1 MPESQLKRLKA
12 SLRTAGITGQQK
24 SKKAAKKQRQ
34 STTIHNSRLDRN
46 ATLQTIREEF
56 NPFEIKT
63 TREKHAVI
71 GRGKAK
77 GAQGRPGLSKQ
88 IGEENRKR
96 TLLVEMQRR
105 NKAGGILDRRFGE
118 NDPTMTP
125 EEKMLERFT
134 KEKQKRVRGGD
145 IFNLDDDED
154 GLTHFGQSLGG
165 LTDDFDD
172 QNDLMLSDDEP
183 TRKRPL
189 DTEGSEGEDA
199 SPERKKSKAEVMKE
213 VIAKS
218 KLHKYERQ
226 KAKEDDDEE
235 RKKLDAQMNDIWALL
250 GAKKSATT
258 GPATGAN
265 NEPVP
270 GRDDVKARSET
281 DSRTNPERLARMEG
295 REYDYDVVVRE
306 MAFDKRSKPSE
317 RAKTEEEKL
326 QEESERLRKLEEARQ
341 KRMRG
346 EEVSGDERE
355 ASGGDDEV
363 GFGDAAEYGFGAGI
377 PMAPVGGNFNPDEL
391 VDGDYE
397 VSEDGYI
404 SVDENGEVNATG
416 AEHSDDYSSEY
427 SGVGGSDDE
436 LEEDEDDDF
445 LEVLENK
452 PGKAGIKPNVLD
464 LSKVDNKGDGLA
476 FTFPCPQTHEEFL
489 GIVGDIPIDDL
500 PTVVQR
506 IRVLYHP
513 KLDAENKHKL
523 ARFSEILLQHILLVA
538 NKTPSAPPFKPLE
551 TLIRHLHALA
561 KSYPDTVSIA
571 FREHLKTMHE
581 QRSTEDLKAGDLIL
595 FTAISTIFPTSDHF
609 HQVVTPAMIVIC
621 QWLGQAFPKSLSR
634 LGMGTYLVTMCIQYQ
649 RLSKRYVPEATHFV
663 LRALS
668 LLAPVRQEK
677 LPGTFPHE
685 ESEVSL
691 RIQKPPQ
698 KEIVEVRKMNFA
710 DIFTAEEKSGAGRR
724 DIQLSLLSTLAS
736 LLESMAGLW
745 VGKTAFT
752 MIFEPALE
760 IIEHLL
766 HKINKPAIGSAHREK
781 LLATK
786 AGLENHLFHARKS
799 LRPLTL
805 HYHRPLPIKTYIPK
819 FEETY
824 SLDKRSYDPDADR
837 VALSKLKAEH
847 KREKKGALRELR
859 KDSRF
864 IAREKLKE
872 DKKTSKEYHE
882 KMRRLTAMIQTEEG
896 AAGNE
901 YKRAKRSK

>member
-24 SKKAAKKQRQ
+24 SRKAAKKQRQ
-34 STTIHNSRLDRN
+34 STTGHDSRLDRN

-71 GRGKAK
+71 GRGKFK

-96 TLLVEMQRR
+96 TLLVEMQKR

-145 IFNLDDDED
+145 IFNLDDDDD

-165 LTDDFDD
+165 LVDDFDD

-183 TRKRPL
+183 TRKRLL
-189 DTEGSEGEDA
+189 DTEGSDDEDA

-226 KAKEDDDEE
+226 KAKEDDDEDRE
-235 RKKLDAQMNDIWALL
+235 KLDAQMNDIWALL
-250 GAKKSATT
+250 GAKKPATIGLT
-258 GPATGAN
+258 TGAN
-265 NEPVP
+265 NEP
-270 GRDDVKARSET
+270 
-281 DSRTNPERLARMEG
+281 G
-295 REYDYDVVVRE
+295 REYDYDVAVRE

-317 RAKTEEEKL
+317 RTKTGEEKL
-326 QEESERLRKLEEARQ
+326 QEESERLKKLEEARQ

-355 ASGGDDEV
+355 APSGDDEAD
-363 GFGDAAEYGFGAGI
+363 FGDAAGYGLGAGI
-377 PMAPVGGNFNPDEL
+377 PTAPVGGNFNPDEL

-404 SVDENGEVNATG
+404 DVDENGEVNASG
-416 AEHSDDYSSEY
+416 AEHSDDYNSDY
-427 SGVGGSDDE
+427 GGVGGSDE
-436 LEEDEDDDF
+436 LEGNEEDDF
-445 LEVLENK
+445 LEVLGNK
-452 PGKAGIKPNVLD
+452 SGK
-464 LSKVDNKGDGLA
+464 DNGLA

-489 GIVGDIPIDDL
+489 EIVRDISIDDL

-523 ARFSEILLQHILLVA
+523 ARFSEILLQHMLLVA
-538 NKTPSAPPFKPLE
+538 NRSPSAPPFKPLE

-561 KSYPDTVSIA
+561 KSYPDTVSRA
-571 FREHLKTMHE
+571 FREHLNIIHE
-581 QRSTEDLKAGDLIL
+581 QRSTEDLKAGDFIL

-609 HQVVTPAMIVIC
+609 HQVVTPTMIVIC
-621 QWLGQAFPKSLSR
+621 QWLGQASPKSLSR
-634 LGMGTYLVTMCIQYQ
+634 LGMGTYLVTMCLQYQ

-677 LPGTFPHE
+677 LSGTFPYE
-685 ESEVSL
+685 EPEASL

-698 KEIVEVRKMNFA
+698 KETVEVRKMNFA
-710 DIFTAEEKSGAGRR
+710 DIFNAEEKSGADRR
-724 DIQLSLLSTLAS
+724 DIQLSLLATLAS
-736 LLESMAGLW
+736 LLERMATLW
-745 VGKTAFT
+745 VGKTAFK

-766 HKINKPAIGSAHREK
+766 HKINKSAIGSAHREK

-786 AGLENHLFHARKS
+786 AGLEGHLLHARKNLS
-799 LRPLTL
+799 PLTL

-824 SLDKRSYDPDADR
+824 SLDKRSYDPNADR
-837 VALSKLKAEH
+837 VAMSKLKAEY

-901 YKRAKRSK
+901 YKRAKRRK

>member
-34 STTIHNSRLDRN
+34 STTKNDSRLDRN

-63 TREKHAVI
+63 TKEKHAVI
-71 GRGKAK
+71 GRGKIK

-96 TLLVEMQRR
+96 TLLVEMQKR

-145 IFNLDDDED
+145 IFNLDDDDE
-154 GLTHFGQSLGG
+154 LTHFGQSLGG
-165 LTDDFDD
+165 LADDFDA

-189 DTEGSEGEDA
+189 DTEASDDEEA
-199 SPERKKSKAEVMKE
+199 SPEHKKSKAEVMKE

-235 RKKLDAQMNDIWALL
+235 REKLDAQMNDIWALL
-250 GAKKSATT
+250 GSKKPPTT

-270 GRDDVKARSET
+270 GREEVKAKPEA
-281 DSRTNPERLARMEG
+281 DSSINPERLARMEG
-295 REYDYDVVVRE
+295 RQYDYDVAVRE

-317 RAKTEEEKL
+317 RTKTEEEKL
-326 QEESERLRKLEEARQ
+326 QEESERLKKLEEARQ

-346 EEVSGDERE
+346 EEDSGDERE
-355 ASGGDDEV
+355 APGGDDEV
-363 GFGDAAEYGFGAGI
+363 DFGDAAEYGLGAGI
-377 PMAPVGGNFNPDEL
+377 PMAPVGGNINPDEL

-404 SVDENGEVNATG
+404 DVDENGEVNASN
-416 AEHSDDYSSEY
+416 AEHSDDYTSDY
-427 SGVGGSDDE
+427 SGAGGSDDE

-445 LEVLENK
+445 LEVLGNK
-452 PGKAGIKPNVLD
+452 PGKTGTKTAVLD
-464 LSKVDNKGDGLA
+464 LSKVDDKDNKLA
-476 FTFPCPQTHEEFL
+476 FTFPCPQTHEEFQE
-489 GIVGDIPIDDL
+489 IVKGIPIEDL

-538 NKTPSAPPFKPLE
+538 NKSPSAPPFKPLE

-561 KSYPDTVSIA
+561 KSYPDTVSRA
-571 FREHLKTMHE
+571 FREHLNTIHE
-581 QRSTEDLKAGDLIL
+581 ERSTEDLRAGDLIL

-621 QWLGQAFPKSLSR
+621 QWLGQAFPNSLSR
-634 LGMGTYLVTMCIQYQ
+634 LGMGTYLVTMCVQYQ
-649 RLSKRYVPEATHFV
+649 RLSKRYVPEATHFI

-668 LLAPVRQEK
+668 LLAPAKQEK
-677 LPGTFPHE
+677 LPGSFPYE
-685 ESEVSL
+685 EPEVSL
-691 RIQKPPQ
+691 RIQKPSQ
-698 KEIVEVRKMNFA
+698 KETVEVRKMNFA
-710 DIFTAEEKSGAGRR
+710 DVFNAEDKNGADRR
-724 DIQLSLLSTLAS
+724 DIQLSLLTTLAS
-736 LLESMAGLW
+736 LLESMADLW

-760 IIEHLL
+760 VIEHLL
-766 HKINKPAIGSAHREK
+766 HKSNKSAIGSAHREK

-786 AGLENHLFHARKS
+786 SALESHLLHARKT

-882 KMRRLTAMIQTEEG
+882 KMRKLTAMIQTEEG
-896 AAGNE
+896 AAANE
-901 YKRAKRSK
+901 YKRAKGRK

>member
-24 SKKAAKKQRQ
+24 SKKAAKKQRK
-34 STTIHNSRLDRN
+34 STIKHDSRLDRH

-77 GAQGRPGLSKQ
+77 GAQGRPSLSKQ

-96 TLLVEMQRR
+96 TLLVEMQKR

-125 EEKMLERFT
+125 EEKMLQRFT

-145 IFNLDDDED
+145 IFNLDDDDE
-154 GLTHFGQSLGG
+154 LTHFGQSLGG
-165 LTDDFDD
+165 LTDDFDVS

-189 DTEGSEGEDA
+189 DTEGLGDEDA
-199 SPERKKSKAEVMKE
+199 SPGRKKSKTEVMKE

-226 KAKEDDDEE
+226 KVKEDDEEE
-235 RKKLDAQMNDIWALL
+235 REKLDAQMNDIWALL
-250 GAKKSATT
+250 GAKKPSTT

-270 GRDDVKARSET
+270 GREEVKVKSEA
-281 DSRTNPERLARMEG
+281 DPSINPERLARMEG
-295 REYDYDVVVRE
+295 REYDYDVAVRE

-317 RAKTEEEKL
+317 RTKTEEEKL
-326 QEESERLRKLEEARQ
+326 QEESERLKKLEEVRQ

-346 EEVSGDERE
+346 EDSGGEKE
-355 ASGGDDEV
+355 ALGGDDEV
-363 GFGDAAEYGFGAGI
+363 DLGDAAEYGLGAGV

-397 VSEDGYI
+397 ASEDGYI
-404 SVDENGEVNATG
+404 DVDENGEANA
-416 AEHSDDYSSEY
+416 SDTEQLDDYNSDYSS
-427 SGVGGSDDE
+427 VGGSDDE
-436 LEEDEDDDF
+436 PEEGEDDDF
-445 LEVLENK
+445 LEALGSQSGRVGTG
-452 PGKAGIKPNVLD
+452 PGVLD
-464 LSKVDNKGDGLA
+464 LSKVDGKYNKLA

-489 GIVGDIPIDDL
+489 EIVRDIPIDDL

-538 NKTPSAPPFKPLE
+538 NKAPSAPPFKPLE

-561 KSYPDTVSIA
+561 KSYPDTVSRA
-571 FREHLKTMHE
+571 FREHLNIIHE
-581 QRSTEDLKAGDLIL
+581 QRSTGDLKAGDLIL

-621 QWLGQAFPKSLSR
+621 QWLGQVSPNSLSR
-634 LGMGTYLVTMCIQYQ
+634 LGVGTYLVTMCVQYQ

-677 LPGTFPHE
+677 LSGTFPYE
-685 ESEVSL
+685 EPEASL

-698 KEIVEVRKMNFA
+698 KETMEARKMNFA
-710 DIFTAEEKSGAGRR
+710 DIFGAEKSGADMR
-724 DIQLSLLSTLAS
+724 DIQLSLLATLAS

-766 HKINKPAIGSAHREK
+766 HKSNKSAIGGTYREK

-786 AGLENHLFHARKS
+786 SYLESRILHARKS

-819 FEETY
+819 FEEAY
-824 SLDKRSYDPDADR
+824 SLDKRSYDPNSDR
-837 VALSKLKAEH
+837 AALSKLKAEH

-882 KMRRLTAMIQTEEG
+882 KMRKLTAMIQTEEG

-901 YKRAKRSK
+901 YKKAKGRK